1 MTDEFKSMNPGENDE
16 DDLVELIDEN
26 GETTVFEHLATVEY
40 EGESYLALCD
50 PEAEDED
57 LEVFI
62 LKIEQDENGQDV
74 YNVPDDDVADAVF
87 AKLVEMSDEFD
98 QED

>member
-1 MTDEFKSMNPGENDE
+1 MDELNNLNPEANEE
-16 DDLVELIDEN
+16 DDLVELVDEEGN
-26 GETTVFEHLATVEY
+26 TTVYEHLATLEY

-50 PEAEDED
+50 PESDEED

-62 LKIEQDENGQDV
+62 LKIEQDENGEDV

-87 AKLVEMSDEFD
+87 AKLVEMTEELG
-98 QED
+98 EDD